1 MRVLLFSHTTGYQL
15 RSFNDAAADL
25 GVDLVFATDRCHQLE
40 DPWQDRAIPVRFYD
54 PEASVRAVA
63 EFART
68 DHVDGV
74 MAVGDRPVETAARA
88 AEALGI
94 RWHSV
99 NGARAS
105 SDKRRSRAVLAAAGL
120 PSPRF
125 YVQPIASPDWSDA
138 IAATGF
144 PCVIKPVGL
153 SGSRGVIRAD
163 GPRDFASAIERIR
176 RLLARP
182 EIRSVRAGLED
193 EVLIESYIDGAE
205 FAIEGVM
212 TDGGFEPFAIFDK
225 PDPLAGPFFEETI
238 YVTPSRLDAAL
249 QTRVSSSI
257 EQAAAALGLGHGPIH
272 GECRIAGDEVYVL
285 EVAARPIG
293 GLCSRVLEFERASGE
308 GRRAKGERASLERVL
323 LEHALGRPIDRW
335 TRERPAAAVMMVP
348 IPKRGLLKRVTGDD
362 AARRIPDV
370 TEVIVTAKA
379 DQLLE
384 PLPEAGSYLGFVFA
398 RGNTPADAERAVRD
412 AHAALAFEIE
422 PPIPVRSVTAEA

>member
-25 GVDLVFATDRCHQLE
+25 GIDLVFATDRCHQLE

-54 PEASVRAVA
+54 PDTSVRAVV
-63 EFART
+63 EFGRT
-68 DHVDGV
+68 SHVDGV
-74 MAVGDRPVETAARA
+74 IAVGDRPVETAARA

-105 SDKRRSRAVLAAAGL
+105 SDKRRSRAVLAGAGL

-125 YVQPIASPDWSDA
+125 HVQPLATHDWSDA
-138 IAATGF
+138 FAATGF

-163 GPRDFASAIERIR
+163 DATGFASAIERIR

-182 EIRSVRAGLED
+182 EILSARAGLED
-193 EVLIESYIDGAE
+193 EVVIESYLDGAE

-212 TDGGFEPFAIFDK
+212 TGGRFGLFAMFDK
-225 PDPLAGPFFEETI
+225 PDPLVGPFFEETI
-238 YVTPSRLDAAL
+238 YVTPSRLDPELQARIASTIERAA
-249 QTRVSSSI
+249 T
-257 EQAAAALGLGHGPIH
+257 ALGLRHGPIH
-272 GECRIAGDEVYVL
+272 GECRVAGDEVYVL

-293 GLCSRVLEFERASGE
+293 GLCSRVLEFEGRRAIGE
-308 GRRAKGERASLERVL
+308 GRVSLERVL
-323 LEHALGRPIDRW
+323 LEHATGRPIDRW
-335 TRERPAAAVMMVP
+335 TRERSAAAVMMVP
-348 IPKRGLLKRVTGDD
+348 IPARGLLKRVTGEE
-362 AARRIPDV
+362 AARRVPGITD
-370 TEVIVTAKA
+370 VIVTAKP

-398 RGNTPADAERAVRD
+398 RADTAAAAERAVRD

-422 PPIPVRSVTAEA
+422 PPIPVRSVSADTADA

>member
-1 MRVLLFSHTTGYQL
+1 
-15 RSFNDAAADL
+15 
-25 GVDLVFATDRCHQLE
+25 
-40 DPWQDRAIPVRFYD
+40 
-54 PEASVRAVA
+54 
-63 EFART
+63 
-68 DHVDGV
+68 
-74 MAVGDRPVETAARA
+74 VETAARA
-88 AEALGI
+88 ADALGI

-125 YVQPIASPDWSDA
+125 HVQALASPDWTDA
-138 IAATGF
+138 IAITAF

-163 GPRDFASAIERIR
+163 TPREFALAIERIR

-182 EIRSVRAGLED
+182 EIRSARTGLED

-212 TDGGFEPFAIFDK
+212 TDGRFDRFAMFDK

-238 YVTPSRLDAAL
+238 YVTPSRLDVVL
-249 QTRVSSSI
+249 HDRISTIVER
-257 EQAAAALGLGHGPIH
+257 AAAALGLQHGPIH
-272 GECRIAGDEVYVL
+272 GECRVAGDDVYVL

-293 GLCSRVLEFERASGE
+293 GLCSRVLEFESDERAATVDGRGATGE
-308 GRRAKGERASLERVL
+308 ERRASLERVL

-335 TRERPAAAVMMVP
+335 TRERSAAAVMMIP
-348 IPKRGLLKRVTGDD
+348 IPTRGLLKGVTGEE
-362 AARRIPDV
+362 AARRVPGV
-370 TEVIVTAKA
+370 TEVIVTAKT

-398 RGNTPADAERAVRD
+398 RADTPVAAERAVRD

-422 PPIPVRSVTAEA
+422 PPIPVRSVSAEA